1 MNPFN
6 SPLPKKKRS
15 RESPSS
21 TSSPTALENGR
32 NTTFSDIDHSTV
44 ATPQHPHNGSG
55 LGAGEPPLSNN
66 LPSNLGA
73 SSPSTIEA
81 NAHLAMHGAGSTML
95 SSDDGAWLSSAGGGG
110 GSQQYQNSSRGN
122 NNDNGEGAQKQK
134 PQLSLS
140 SPTTSSPPPPK
151 KILKPSPLAE
161 ELEMRHLEQVKFKV
175 RDRVAKKTLPQAP
188 LDDSLTNHKQPTP
201 GDDDEQQQSSLSAAA
216 VGTGQQQQQRT
227 TARKSLTI
235 STSTL
240 SLALSA
246 TPLTTP
252 MDSPNIDGEA
262 NNSDNINS
270 DDDNDE
276 GGNDGAAGGGIGKLG
291 AASGDDTH
299 SAGGSQVGLNIDN
312 DNTASLK
319 DGGGRK
325 RKMSI
330 QEDILMGSDHGSV
343 ASLPDGD
350 DDENENGKRASTG
363 VKRPKIRNT
372 SEAKMED
379 AQENKKVGVDSSSV
393 VVANPAFPATSP
405 TGSGATWSVRQNL
418 GVKEPNY
425 RWRGE
430 SLLIILLGTNVVQ
443 LRSSLRFT
451 PRKLTS
457 FVHLSYNFKHTNRTL
472 SPAHQM
478 ADDYISLASSIT
490 LPPTYLGPFGY
501 TPTTGQYPIEQVTAL
516 GYLTSSLRRPTV
528 IEKWSPYEIVT
539 FEAAMALHGKI
550 FHQVQK
556 WVKTKSTKEIVEFY
570 YIWKKTSH
578 YRRWKSQYEAEIE
591 ESSDEEEGGNSNGGG
606 KGKGKGGATRLPVS
620 SPARGRR

>member
-1 MNPFN
+1 
-6 SPLPKKKRS
+6 
-15 RESPSS
+15 
-21 TSSPTALENGR
+21 
-32 NTTFSDIDHSTV
+32 
-44 ATPQHPHNGSG
+44 
-55 LGAGEPPLSNN
+55 
-66 LPSNLGA
+66 
-73 SSPSTIEA
+73 
-81 NAHLAMHGAGSTML
+81 ML

-425 RWRGE
+425 RWR
-430 SLLIILLGTNVVQ
+430 
-443 LRSSLRFT
+443 
-451 PRKLTS
+451 
-457 FVHLSYNFKHTNRTL
+457 
-472 SPAHQM
+472 AHQM

>member
-1 MNPFN
+1 
-6 SPLPKKKRS
+6 
-15 RESPSS
+15 
-21 TSSPTALENGR
+21 
-32 NTTFSDIDHSTV
+32 
-44 ATPQHPHNGSG
+44 
-55 LGAGEPPLSNN
+55 
-66 LPSNLGA
+66 
-73 SSPSTIEA
+73 
-81 NAHLAMHGAGSTML
+81 MHGAGSTML

-430 SLLIILLGTNVVQ
+430 SLLIILLGTSVVH

-451 PRKLTS
+451 PRKLSS
-457 FVHLSYNFKHTNRTL
+457 FVHL
-472 SPAHQM
+472 
-478 ADDYISLASSIT
+478 
-490 LPPTYLGPFGY
+490 
-501 TPTTGQYPIEQVTAL
+501 
-516 GYLTSSLRRPTV
+516 
-528 IEKWSPYEIVT
+528 
-539 FEAAMALHGKI
+539 
-550 FHQVQK
+550 
-556 WVKTKSTKEIVEFY
+556 
-570 YIWKKTSH
+570 
-578 YRRWKSQYEAEIE
+578 
-591 ESSDEEEGGNSNGGG
+591 
-606 KGKGKGGATRLPVS
+606 
-620 SPARGRR
+620 